1 MSENGTASVT
11 VAILEGILNE
21 NITLNF
27 STRDNTALRKSNKL
41 VITALVF

>member
-21 NITLNF
+21 DITLKF
-27 STRDNTALRKSNKL
+27 ATSDNTALRKFNNNL
-41 VITALVF
+41 LLLL